1 MRTDTVCEKQA
12 LLWKFVLAILTVSN
26 IILGGFMGYSG
37 GRVIRP

>member
-1 MRTDTVCEKQA
+1 MTRGAVCEKQA
-12 LLWKFVLAILTVSN
+12 LLWEFVLTILTVSN